1 MTSEREIRSPTT
13 FKCTHHVMTL
23 TLKKKKTPSLENTW
37 TPSTI
42 NQTKKTYV
50 SWETLTAELASEEHC
65 EENTWVHIVTVE
77 QLATTTAT
85 MYQSCVQS
93 TTISLIPSSN
103 IEPLRFT
110 PGINET
116 SIPISNRFHI
126 SKIPK
131 AEQHHRLKSYP
142 QRIVTMLS
150 IQKRR
155 KSSNRKK

>member
-1 MTSEREIRSPTT
+1 M
-13 FKCTHHVMTL
+13 
-23 TLKKKKTPSLENTW
+23 
-37 TPSTI
+37 
-42 NQTKKTYV
+42 

-85 MYQSCVQS
+85 MYQS

-110 PGINET
+110 PGINEA

-131 AEQHHRLKSYP
+131 AEQHQTQELSPTHRYNVEHSEKEE
-142 QRIVTMLS
+142 V
-150 IQKRR
+150 
-155 KSSNRKK
+155 